1 MGFLIDLP
9 VRDKGKSQEF
19 FRKLGFKFEN
29 PTEKSVIGF
38 RDDIRLSLTE
48 NTFLMKKDLTVQ
60 HGTEM
65 VLCLDV
71 PSRTEVDELTNQVL
85 NAGGKI
91 LLQPKEETYW
101 LYACTFVDLDGY
113 CWNILCTSE
122 VLN

>member
-29 PTEKSVIGF
+29 PTEKSVIGS

-101 LYACTFVDLDGY
+101 LYACTFGDLDGY